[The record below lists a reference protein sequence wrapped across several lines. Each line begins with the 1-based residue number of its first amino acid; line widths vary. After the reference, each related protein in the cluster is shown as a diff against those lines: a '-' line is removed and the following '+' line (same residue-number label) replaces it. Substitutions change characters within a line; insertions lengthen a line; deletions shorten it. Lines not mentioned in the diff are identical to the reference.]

1 MVVVGDNDV
10 DVHFIDDGIAPANLR
25 TDDGLLGC
33 LDFKGGGGGGRE
45 QLDGTNVVA
54 DMVMLV
60 MTMRWCCCLC
70 FITIVQI
77 VNTKYFNIC
86 VIWDVVIIVKCNQS
100 LNFVVRG

>member
-25 TDDGLLGC
+25 TDDGLVGC
-33 LDFKGGGGGGRE
+33 LDFKGGGGGGGGRE

-60 MTMRWCCCLC
+60 MTIDGVKM
-70 FITIVQI
+70 
-77 VNTKYFNIC
+77 IC
-86 VIWDVVIIVKCNQS
+86 SK
-100 LNFVVRG
+100 